1 MRTYRPIQIGIVA
14 STALTI
20 LGLSAPAFAEEY
32 GPFKEQKTK
41 LGTVLAS
48 PTGMTIYTY
57 DKDQPDVSNC
67 TGKCAGHWPPV
78 KASASDQPSGDFTVI
93 KRPDGT
99 LQWAYNGK
107 PVYGY
112 DDDKKAGDVKGDG
125 EMGAWHVVKAEQV

>member
-20 LGLSAPAFAEEY
+20 LGLSAPALQAEEY
-32 GPFKEQKTK
+32 GPFKEQKTE

-48 PTGMTIYTY
+48 PTGMTIYVY

-67 TGKCAGHWPPV
+67 TGKCAGHWPPI
-78 KASASDQPSGDFTVI
+78 KASASDKPSGDFTVI
-93 KRPDGT
+93 KRPDGM
-99 LQWAYNGK
+99 LQWAYDGK

-112 DDDKKAGDVKGDG
+112 ADDKKAGDVNGDG
-125 EMGAWHVVKAEQV
+125 